1 MVHHVIPG
9 REVAKRSTVHL
20 FERAGVDTY
29 GIKNPGLVWKIP
41 QCWEDRVSK
50 AAG

>member
-9 REVAKRSTVHL
+9 REVARRSIVHL
-20 FERAGVDTY
+20 SDRAGVDTD

-41 QCWEDRVSK
+41 QCGEDQVSK